1 MKTTKYFYPAAGI
14 VLKCS
19 AVIDGGIMISKIVWA
34 SYGNQD
40 PAESVEY
47 VKMLASKYRSEVVG
61 VYVKP
66 TAYFEGIEYLPA
78 EESSMFR
85 NWVEKSSEEITE
97 QIQDHSETLKEQ
109 GLNFRLVIRDGIPH
123 REIMQVAVDEAAD
136 LIAIGK
142 GKTAENDFSVARTV
156 LKLIRQ
162 SDIPVLSAD
171 RSGKDIMIQNIV
183 VPTGLYNIHS
193 RDFELALS
201 ISNDFNSRIYHLNVM
216 TTSNLNLP
224 AEVVNRLRGDTYTK
238 IAELDLNFRN
248 VEPRVVE
255 SVNPAKGISD
265 FINDNDIDL
274 VVMLTYS
281 GRKKRGEEFI
291 GSVAQ
296 KLLQEVNCPVITM
309 RP

>member
-1 MKTTKYFYPAAGI
+1 
-14 VLKCS
+14 
-19 AVIDGGIMISKIVWA
+19 MINKIVWA
-34 SYGNQD
+34 FYGNQD
-40 PAESVEY
+40 PAEAVEY
-47 VKMLASKYRSEVVG
+47 VKMLAVKYGSEVVG

-66 TAYFEGIEYLPA
+66 TAYFEGLEYLPA

-85 NWVEKSSEEITE
+85 NWVEKSSQEITE
-97 QIQDHSETLKEQ
+97 QIQDHSKTLKEQ
-109 GLNFRLVIRDGIPH
+109 GLNFRLVIRDGVPH
-123 REIMQVAVDEAAD
+123 EEIFQVAADEDAD
-136 LIAIGK
+136 LIVIGK

-162 SDIPVLSAD
+162 SETPVLSAD
-171 RSGKDIMIQNIV
+171 RPKNEIKFQNIL

-193 RDFELALS
+193 GDFQLALS
-201 ISNDFNSRIYHLNVM
+201 LSDDFNSRIYHLNVM
-216 TTSNLNLP
+216 TTSDLNLP

-238 IAELDLNFRN
+238 IAEMDLNYRN

-265 FINDNDIDL
+265 FINDNEIDL

-281 GRKKRGEEFI
+281 GRKKRGEDFI

-296 KLLQEVNCPVITM
+296 KVLQEVICPVITM